1 MRKVFVSTLV
11 LSMSM
16 GIMYDVSAQRNRAS
30 VITSRTARAGNRGG
44 SSSSSSSQSS
54 SSTTNVDITTTTQ
67 RFKNNKY
74 DFDSKLYYD
83 KEYELQD
90 FLTSATYNYY
100 YNNGSNSINEQLCFG
115 PYMFVNKNTNNT
127 NYMDYIGVEKSEA
140 KRTCIDIMPN
150 MTYTIG
156 LIPASD
162 SAVETASAEG
172 RYLTIQNNNF
182 PSRDI
187 KKLLSTEKYVDV
199 SEYAKSITDTFNNVK
214 TYCGNYNENMDS
226 IRKQLGTVLGT
237 SLGGTALS
245 AGATAVN
252 VLNVKK
258 TEETGRYISK
268 NAENQ
273 ERIKE
278 LKEKYLNENDD
289 NVNITKI
296 DLLSGETEPLLID
309 NAIKNLEKKLEK
321 NETCL
326 ANQDKVK
333 FDADKLKN
341 IIASYNDKRTKMIE
355 EVAKES
361 GWKTING
368 PCGNEKEHFE
378 KYNLYEEFCKDRLT
392 DVKDW
397 QEIMKNSSDG
407 NEKWCGE
414 KWSDEK
420 AGWDNGQKYG
430 CMKKYITYL
439 ADQQYDKPLNEND
452 FEGLTLEQ
460 AKSKFNQKVLTADI
474 EEFDKN
480 FDDQLDSAQTEK
492 AKCENNEDIKTIIKD
507 LNEYKRLTENNE
519 MAKKIDANNKSSKVM
534 DWANVGLS
542 GASTLTSGVSVGF
555 SIAAV
560 AKVKE
565 ALENLEK
572 CQKSLTE
579 LKTIFAEYNAEIEAE
594 EGE

>member
-54 SSTTNVDITTTTQ
+54 SSTTNVDIATTTQ

-150 MTYTIG
+150 MTYTLG

-214 TYCGNYNENMDS
+214 SYCGNYNENMDS
-226 IRKQLGTVLGT
+226 IRKQLGAVLGT

-245 AGATAVN
+245 AGATVVN
-252 VLNVKK
+252 ALNIEK
-258 TEETGRYISK
+258 TNETGKYISK
-268 NAENQ
+268 NAKNQ
-273 ERIKE
+273 ERIEE
-278 LKEKYLNENDD
+278 LKEKYT
-289 NVNITKI
+289 ITNGYIGNKSI
-296 DLLSGETEPLLID
+296 DEVIV
-309 NAIKNLEKKLEK
+309 EKKR
-321 NETCL
+321 
-326 ANQDKVK
+326 DKVAALDYINACDR
-333 FDADKLKN
+333 FD
-341 IIASYNDKRTKMIE
+341 
-355 EVAKES
+355 
-361 GWKTING
+361 G
-368 PCGNEKEHFE
+368 PELSSLIE
-378 KYNLYEEFCKDRLT
+378 KYNSKIDTMIDQAFSAGDFTKVDGSCEEIDKNNIKKLKLDEFCDNIEDR
-392 DVKDW
+392 KKNISAW
-397 QEIMKNSSDG
+397 QNTIKNSEDE
-407 NEKWCGE
+407 NEKFCGNS
-414 KWSDEK
+414 W
-420 AGWDNGQKYG
+420 GG
-430 CMKKYITYL
+430 
-439 ADQQYDKPLNEND
+439 
-452 FEGLTLEQ
+452 
-460 AKSKFNQKVLTADI
+460 
-474 EEFDKN
+474 
-480 FDDQLDSAQTEK
+480 
-492 AKCENNEDIKTIIKD
+492 
-507 LNEYKRLTENNE
+507 R
-519 MAKKIDANNKSSKVM
+519 KI
-534 DWANVGLS
+534 
-542 GASTLTSGVSVGF
+542 
-555 SIAAV
+555 
-560 AKVKE
+560 
-565 ALENLEK
+565 LENLINVWLNFFLIM
-572 CQKSLTE
+572 QLNNMV
-579 LKTIFAEYNAEIEAE
+579 IN
-594 EGE
+594 

>member
-30 VITSRTARAGNRGG
+30 VITSRTARAGNRGN

-226 IRKQLGTVLGT
+226 IRKQLGAVLGT
-237 SLGGTALS
+237 SVFGTAFS

-258 TEETGRYISK
+258 TEETGRYISE
-268 NAENQ
+268 NAKNQ
-273 ERIKE
+273 ERIEE
-278 LKEKYLNENDD
+278 LKEKYLNEDD
-289 NVNITKI
+289 SVDTSKTN
-296 DLLSGETEPLLID
+296 LLTGENEPLSID
-309 NAIKNLEKKLEK
+309 NAIKKLEDK
-321 NETCL
+321 LEVNETCL

-333 FDADKLKN
+333 FDTGKLNN
-341 IIASYNDKRTKMIE
+341 IIDSYNAKRTKMIE

-368 PCGNEKEHFE
+368 ECTSEKEHFK

-392 DVKDW
+392 DVKAW
-397 QEIMKNSSDG
+397 QEIMKNNSDN

-439 ADQQYDKPLNEND
+439 ADQQYGKPLNEGD
-452 FEGLTLEQ
+452 FDGLTLEQ
-460 AKSKFNQKVLTADI
+460 AKSKFNPKVLTADI

-480 FDDQLDSAQTEK
+480 FDDQLDNAQTTKE
-492 AKCENNEDIKTIIKD
+492 KCENNEDIETIIKD

-519 MAKKIDANNKSSKVM
+519 MAEKIDANNKSSKVM
-534 DWANVGLS
+534 DWTNVGLS
-542 GASTLTSGVSVGF
+542 GASTIASGISIGF
-555 SIAAV
+555 SSTAL